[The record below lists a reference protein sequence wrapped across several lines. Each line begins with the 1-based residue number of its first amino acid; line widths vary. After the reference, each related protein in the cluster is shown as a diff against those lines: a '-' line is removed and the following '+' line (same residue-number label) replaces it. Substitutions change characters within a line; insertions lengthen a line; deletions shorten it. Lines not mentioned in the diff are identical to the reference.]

1 MKPLFAFVLA
11 IAFVAGCADE
21 PAAPADPPIAP
32 GAAEVVTD
40 PEEDAMTDT
49 LMLDD
54 DVMIDDADLEV
65 GEVEDVDEGL

>member
-1 MKPLFAFVLA
+1 MKSLLA
-11 IAFVAGCADE
+11 SALALAFVAGCADE
-21 PAAPADPPIAP
+21 PAAPAEPPIAP

-54 DVMIDDADLEV
+54 DVMIDDADLEA
-65 GEVEDVDEGL
+65 GEVEDME

>member
-1 MKPLFAFVLA
+1 MKSLLAVALMFAFVT
-11 IAFVAGCADE
+11 GCADE
-21 PAAPADPPIAP
+21 AVEPAEPPVAP

-54 DVMIDDADLEV
+54 DVEIDDADLEA
-65 GEVEDVDEGL
+65 GEVEDVEEM